1 MSKQFRNFK
10 KRLGQTV
17 LTLTLVSSTAIGVYA
32 AGKDAITTANL
43 NMRTQGN
50 TNSKII
56 LTIPKGAKVD
66 VLEDEGSWWKVEYK
80 GKQGYSYK
88 KYLKEVV
95 TQTVN
100 VELKVN
106 TKESNLNVRTGPSTN
121 FKIIGKLKKGATVK
135 ATEKVDGWY
144 KINYNGQLGYISGDY
159 VKVVNSSTNNGEVSA
174 TGTMRVTASSLRIR
188 KGEGT
193 NTATIGY
200 LDRGEEVKV
209 LAKTNNGW
217 IKIESKKGVVGYCSA
232 KYLEEVSTETGT
244 VKPMTG
250 KVEVVNCTNLNVRKG
265 AGTGYGVITTVSGG
279 TVLEVTGQ
287 HSNGWYQVKLANGTV
302 GFISNKYA
310 SVVKEEVVKD
320 EAPVITVERT
330 EVVRE
335 QGNALT
341 RGGYI
346 GVTADAWGAK
356 ATDKED
362 GDLTDKI
369 EVIGDDSLDNVGVRD
384 ITLQVKD
391 SAGNVTKKVVKLTVT
406 EAKEEE
412 PETPAPQPPV
422 EEEKPVVPPTEP
434 PVEEEKPEEKPPVD
448 IQKPEVINAIPTLSA
463 KEDLVLTVGDNFDI
477 KQLEIKALDKED
489 GDLTDKVEV
498 TNNVDT
504 SVAGE
509 YEVILKVTDSKGASA
524 TKTIVVTVKEK
535 EVPPVV
541 NEAPVISSVDSLT
554 LEFGAKYDP
563 AMLNVVCTD
572 KEDGTLAGIIEG
584 DRVDTNKPGVYY
596 VVVRVNDSQ
605 GLTTT
610 KTIPVTVLEKVE
622 QPNEAPTM
630 TVKNPVVTITEG
642 GNFSIDDFGAVAQ
655 DKEDGTLK
663 VTLEGNYDVN
673 KPGTY
678 NLTLVS
684 KDSKGLEVRKDVKL
698 VVKERANTAPTVTA
712 NSIEINKGDNFSYDM
727 LGAKATDAEGDKV
740 TITYEGTVNTTT
752 AGKYTI
758 KVVATDD
765 RGASSSVNVTV
776 TVNEVAQGNY
786 DPNSAAFKQAVL
798 NKMVALVND
807 HRAANGKKPY
817 SVANRLVNSANI
829 WSKHMADNGVFDHVV
844 NGKDVQATFPEL
856 GPISSENIAMTGL
869 IVTGD
874 MEQDAINLAN
884 QLFTMWK
891 NSAGHNANMLSSLMT
906 QFGFGFHA
914 VQIDGNNYQIWATQH
929 CSRTGDTANASE
941 DTAEVEVQ
949 EEVVVEEQSIQE
961 EAVEIQN
968 PVIDET
974 IKEVIEETVV
984 EEEVKEEVQA
994 PVAEETPVVDETVT
1008 EGTVEN

>member
-1 MSKQFRNFK
+1 MSKQFREFK
-10 KRLGQTV
+10 KNAGKTA
-17 LTLTLVSSTAIGVYA
+17 LTLALVGMTATSASA
-32 AGKDAITTANL
+32 AGKTALTTANL

-56 LTIPKGAKVD
+56 LTIPKGETVNVVEQGK
-66 VLEDEGSWWKVEYK
+66 SWSKVEYK
-80 GKQGYSYK
+80 GKQGYSYNR
-88 KYLKEVV
+88 YLKEVI

-121 FKIIGKLKKGATVK
+121 FKVIGNLKKGATVK
-135 ATEKVDGWY
+135 ASAKVDGWY
-144 KINYNGQLGYISGDY
+144 KINFKGQVGYISGEY
-159 VKVVNSSTNNGEVSA
+159 VKIINGSTNNGGTNNGEVSA

-188 KGEGT
+188 KGAGT
-193 NTATIGY
+193 DTATIGY

-209 LAKTNNGW
+209 LGKTNNGW
-217 IKIESKKGVVGYCSA
+217 VKIQDKNGVVGYCSA
-232 KYLEEVSTETGT
+232 KYLEEVSNGTETGT

-250 KVEVVNCTNLNVRKG
+250 KVEVVGATNLNVRAG
-265 AGTGYGVITTVSGG
+265 AGTGYKVITTVPGG

-330 EVVRE
+330 EVTRE
-335 QGNALT
+335 QGSAFA

-369 EVIGDDSLDNVGVRD
+369 EVIGDDNIAKVGTRD

-422 EEEKPVVPPTEP
+422 EEEKPVVPPTQP
-434 PVEEEKPEEKPPVD
+434 PVEEEKPVVPPTQPPVEEEKPEEKPPVEEEKPEEKPPVEEDKPEEKPPVD

-489 GDLTDKVEV
+489 GDLIDKVEV
-498 TNNVDT
+498 TNNVNT

-509 YEVILKVTDSKGASA
+509 YKVILKVTDSKGASA
-524 TKTIVVTVKEK
+524 TKTIIVTVKEK

-541 NEAPVISSVDSLT
+541 NEAP
-554 LEFGAKYDP
+554 
-563 AMLNVVCTD
+563 
-572 KEDGTLAGIIEG
+572 
-584 DRVDTNKPGVYY
+584 
-596 VVVRVNDSQ
+596 
-605 GLTTT
+605 
-610 KTIPVTVLEKVE
+610 
-622 QPNEAPTM
+622 TM
-630 TVKNPVVTITEG
+630 TVKNPVVAITEG
-642 GNFSIDDFGAVAQ
+642 GNFSIDAFGAVAQ

-684 KDSKGLEVRKDVKL
+684 EDSKGLEVRVNVKL
-698 VVKERANTAPTVTA
+698 VVEERVNTAPKVTA

-807 HRAANGKKPY
+807 HRVANGKKPY

-829 WSKHMADNGVFDHVV
+829 WSKHMADNGQFDHVV

-856 GPISSENIAMTGL
+856 GPISSENIAIGTL
-869 IVTGD
+869 IITGD

-914 VQIDGNNYQIWATQH
+914 VSMGPEGTNYQIWATQH

-941 DTAEVEVQ
+941 DIVEEEIQEEVKE
-949 EEVVVEEQSIQE
+949 EEVVVEEETVQE
-961 EAVEIQN
+961 EV
-968 PVIDET
+968 
-974 IKEVIEETVV
+974 K
-984 EEEVKEEVQA
+984 EEVKEEVQA
-994 PVAEETPVVDETVT
+994 PVVEEQPVQEEVQAPVVEEPVQEEVKEETVVDETPVVDETVT
-1008 EGTVEN
+1008 EGNVEITDEITEGVQE